1 MEVQKIGGRGG
12 ASAGLMQDRP
22 GRGMSLSQF
31 LAQQDIARANAA
43 SVTDMG
49 DIIKRTFER
58 NAAEINGLNLTD
70 AEKRDAVK
78 QMAALATTALKTA
91 AGAVNPYASGPAR
104 LTTAQKTGSAADR
117 AARARG
123 EMDSYMRKLRDQSN
137 KTRKAAE
144 NKTFSNAFVSA
155 QKTGALEV
163 TVNGKTYRRAN
174 KRSGTWRPV

>member
-1 MEVQKIGGRGG
+1 MGGRGG
-12 ASAGLMQDRP
+12 AGGAGKFGKEAGL
-22 GRGMSLSQF
+22 GLSKR
-31 LAQQDIARANAA
+31 DIERANAA
-43 SVTDMG
+43 SITDMG
-49 DIIKRTFER
+49 DIINRTFER
-58 NAAEINGLNLTD
+58 NIAEINGLSLSDNEKKD
-70 AEKRDAVK
+70 ATT
-78 QMAALATTALKTA
+78 QMKNLATNALKTA

-144 NKTFSNAFVSA
+144 NKSFSNAFVSA
-155 QKTGALEV
+155 QKSGALEV

>member
-1 MEVQKIGGRGG
+1 MGGRGG
-12 ASAGLMQDRP
+12 AGGGNLGQWDRL
-22 GRGMSLSQF
+22 SLSKR
-31 LAQQDIARANAA
+31 DIGRANAA
-43 SVTDMG
+43 SITDMG
-49 DIIKRTFER
+49 DIINRAFER
-58 NAAEINGLNLTD
+58 NIAEINGLSLSDNEKKD
-70 AEKRDAVK
+70 ATA
-78 QMAALATTALKTA
+78 QMKNLATNALKTA

-144 NKTFSNAFVSA
+144 SKAFSNAFVSA
-155 QKTGALEV
+155 QKSGALEV

>member
-1 MEVQKIGGRGG
+1 MGGRGG
-12 ASAGLMQDRP
+12 TGGAGKFGKEAGL
-22 GRGMSLSQF
+22 GLSKR
-31 LAQQDIARANAA
+31 DIERANAA
-43 SVTDMG
+43 SITDMG
-49 DIIKRTFER
+49 DIINRTFER
-58 NAAEINGLNLTD
+58 NIAEINGLSLSDNEKKD
-70 AEKRDAVK
+70 ATT
-78 QMAALATTALKTA
+78 QMKNLATNALKTA

-144 NKTFSNAFVSA
+144 NKSFSNAFVSA
-155 QKTGALEV
+155 QKSGALEV

>member
-1 MEVQKIGGRGG
+1 MGGRGG
-12 ASAGLMQDRP
+12 AGGGLDTGEA
-22 GRGMSLSQF
+22 GRGRGLSLSRF

-58 NAAEINGLNLTD
+58 NAAEINGLNLSD
-70 AEKRDAVK
+70 AEKKDAVK

-144 NKTFSNAFVSA
+144 NKSFSNAFVSA
-155 QKTGALEV
+155 QKSGALEV

>member
-1 MEVQKIGGRGG
+1 
-12 ASAGLMQDRP
+12 
-22 GRGMSLSQF
+22 
-31 LAQQDIARANAA
+31 
-43 SVTDMG
+43 MG
-49 DIIKRTFER
+49 DIINRAFER
-58 NAAEINGLNLTD
+58 NIAEINGLSLSDNEKKD
-70 AEKRDAVK
+70 ATA
-78 QMAALATTALKTA
+78 QMKNLATNALKTA

-137 KTRKAAE
+137 ETRKAAE
-144 NKTFSNAFVSA
+144 SKAFSNAFVSA
-155 QKTGALEV
+155 QKSGALEV